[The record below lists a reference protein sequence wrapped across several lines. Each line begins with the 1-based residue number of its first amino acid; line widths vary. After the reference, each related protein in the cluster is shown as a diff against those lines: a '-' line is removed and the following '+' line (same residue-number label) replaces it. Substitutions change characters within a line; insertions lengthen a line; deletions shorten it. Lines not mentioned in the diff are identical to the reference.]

1 MKVLSVLAAM
11 SFLLPLGAFG
21 VNHFLIPHF
30 LTLIQ
35 IKLLSIFMA
44 IIPNP
49 KLVNPPRNP
58 KTNSDERWRP
68 TQMLVS
74 FAQGP

>member
-1 MKVLSVLAAM
+1 MEGSQGLSFFPVKKT
-11 SFLLPLGAFG
+11 
-21 VNHFLIPHF
+21 HF

-44 IIPNP
+44 VIPNP

-74 FAQGP
+74 FAQGPLAKKQCFRL